1 MISYKIFILFI
12 MLLMHYI
19 EDFHLQGCLANL
31 KQKKWWEKEVAE
43 NLFHSKDDNPQHR
56 ERLLFYSQYRN
67 DYKMSL
73 FTHSIENALFV
84 MLPLIV
90 DMLISEF
97 THCQQNTWILFIP
110 STILICVS
118 HYFIDDS
125 KANKMK
131 INLVQDQLYH
141 LCVILLIFLCY
152 FPIIGAWSV

>member
-1 MISYKIFILFI
+1 MISYKIFILFL

-31 KQKKWWEKEVAE
+31 KQKKWWVDTLCKE
-43 NLFHSKDDNPQHR
+43 FDCDDKRKEIR
-56 ERLLFYSQYRN
+56 EPYLTTTIYKN

-73 FTHSIENALFV
+73 FAHSIENALFV

-97 THCQQNTWILFIP
+97 RYCLQNTWILFIP

-118 HYFIDDS
+118 HYLIDDS
-125 KANKMK
+125 KANEMK

-152 FPIIGAWSV
+152 FPIIGAWCQ

>member
-1 MISYKIFILFI
+1 MISYKIFILFL

-31 KQKKWWEKEVAE
+31 KQKKWWEKQMS
-43 NLFHSKDDNPQHR
+43 NNDMHSHYTLEHSIYK
-56 ERLLFYSQYRN
+56 N

-73 FTHSIENALFV
+73 FAHSIENALFV

-97 THCQQNTWILFIP
+97 THYLQNTWIFFIP
-110 STILICVS
+110 STILICLS
-118 HYFIDDS
+118 HYGIDDE
-125 KANKMK
+125 KANKME

-141 LCVILLIFLCY
+141 LCVILLIFLSY
-152 FPIIGAWSV
+152 FPIIGAWCK

>member
-1 MISYKIFILFI
+1 MISYKIFILFL

-31 KQKKWWEKEVAE
+31 KQKKWWQEQISNNDMSSHYALE
-43 NLFHSKDDNPQHR
+43 HSIYK
-56 ERLLFYSQYRN
+56 N

-73 FTHSIENALFV
+73 FAHSIENALLV
-84 MLPLIV
+84 MLPMII

-97 THCQQNTWILFIP
+97 THCMQNTWILFTP

-118 HYFIDDS
+118 HYLIDDS

-152 FPIIGAWSV
+152 FPIIGT

>member
-1 MISYKIFILFI
+1 MISYKIFILFL

-31 KQKKWWEKEVAE
+31 KQKKWWEKQIS
-43 NLFHSKDDNPQHR
+43 NNDMHSHYALEHSIYK
-56 ERLLFYSQYRN
+56 N

-73 FTHSIENALFV
+73 FAHSIENALFV
-84 MLPLIV
+84 MLPLII

-97 THCQQNTWILFIP
+97 THYLQNTWILFIP

-118 HYFIDDS
+118 HYLIDDS
-125 KANKMK
+125 KANEMK

-141 LCVILLIFLCY
+141 LCIIFLIFLCY
-152 FPIIGAWSV
+152 FPIIGEWC

>member
-1 MISYKIFILFI
+1 MISYKIFILFL

-31 KQKKWWEKEVAE
+31 KQKKWWVDTLCKE
-43 NLFHSKDDNPQHR
+43 FDCDDKR
-56 ERLLFYSQYRN
+56 EEVREPYLTTTIYKN

-73 FTHSIENALFV
+73 FAHSIENALFV

-90 DMLISEF
+90 DTLISEY
-97 THCQQNTWILFIP
+97 TNHVQNIWILFVP
-110 STILICVS
+110 SIILICVS

-131 INLVQDQLYH
+131 INLVQDQLLH
-141 LCVILLIFLCY
+141 LGFIVFIFLCH
-152 FPIIGAWSV
+152 FLIIGAWCK

>member
-31 KQKKWWEKEVAE
+31 KQKKWWEKQMSNNDMRSHYVFE
-43 NLFHSKDDNPQHR
+43 HSIYK
-56 ERLLFYSQYRN
+56 N

-73 FTHSIENALFV
+73 FAHSIENALFV

-118 HYFIDDS
+118 HYFIDNS
-125 KANKMK
+125 KANEMK

-141 LCVILLIFLCY
+141 LCIILLIFLCY
-152 FPIIGAWSV
+152 FPIIGEWC

>member
-1 MISYKIFILFI
+1 MISYKIFILFL

-73 FTHSIENALFV
+73 FAHSIENALFV
-84 MLPLIV
+84 TLPLIV
-90 DMLISEF
+90 DMLSLLSYPIASPVDFISGDRYASRPL
-97 THCQQNTWILFIP
+97 ILLKEK
-110 STILICVS
+110 TGTLT
-118 HYFIDDS
+118 
-125 KANKMK
+125 
-131 INLVQDQLYH
+131 YH
-141 LCVILLIFLCY
+141 LF
-152 FPIIGAWSV
+152 FSSG

>member
-1 MISYKIFILFI
+1 MISYKIFILFL

-31 KQKKWWEKEVAE
+31 KQKKWWGEQMT
-43 NLFHSKDDNPQHR
+43 NNDIHSHYALEHSIYK
-56 ERLLFYSQYRN
+56 N

-73 FTHSIENALFV
+73 FAHSIENALFV
-84 MLPLIV
+84 MLPMIV

-97 THCQQNTWILFIP
+97 THCMQNTWILFIP

-118 HYFIDDS
+118 HYLIDDS
-125 KANKMK
+125 KANKME

-141 LCVILLIFLCY
+141 LCIILLIFLCH
-152 FPIIGAWSV
+152 FPIIGAWCQ

>member
-31 KQKKWWEKEVAE
+31 KQKKWWEKQMS
-43 NLFHSKDDNPQHR
+43 NNDMHSHYALEHSIYK
-56 ERLLFYSQYRN
+56 N

-73 FTHSIENALFV
+73 FAHSIENALFV

-97 THCQQNTWILFIP
+97 THCLQNTWILFIP

-118 HYFIDDS
+118 HYLIDDS

-152 FPIIGAWSV
+152 FPIIGEWSI

>member
-1 MISYKIFILFI
+1 MISYKIFILFL

-31 KQKKWWEKEVAE
+31 KQKKWWEKQMS
-43 NLFHSKDDNPQHR
+43 NNDMHSHYALEHSIYK
-56 ERLLFYSQYRN
+56 N

-73 FTHSIENALFV
+73 FAHSIENALFV

-90 DMLISEF
+90 DTLISEY
-97 THCQQNTWILFIP
+97 TNHVQNIWILFVP
-110 STILICVS
+110 SIILICVS

-131 INLVQDQLYH
+131 INLVQDQLLH
-141 LCVILLIFLCY
+141 LGFIVFIFLCH
-152 FPIIGAWSV
+152 FLIIGAWCK

>member
-1 MISYKIFILFI
+1 MISYKIFILFL

-31 KQKKWWEKEVAE
+31 KQKKWWEKQMSNNDMYSHYVLE
-43 NLFHSKDDNPQHR
+43 HSIYK
-56 ERLLFYSQYRN
+56 N

-73 FTHSIENALFV
+73 FAHSIENALFV
-84 MLPLIV
+84 MLPMIV

-97 THCQQNTWILFIP
+97 THCLQNTWILFIP
-110 STILICVS
+110 SAILICVS
-118 HYFIDDS
+118 HYLIDDS

-131 INLVQDQLYH
+131 INLIQDQLYH

-152 FPIIGAWSV
+152 FPIIGEWCR

>member
-1 MISYKIFILFI
+1 MISYKIFILFL

-31 KQKKWWEKEVAE
+31 KQKKWWQEQMSS
-43 NLFHSKDDNPQHR
+43 NDMHSHYVLEHSIYK
-56 ERLLFYSQYRN
+56 N

-73 FTHSIENALFV
+73 FVHAIENALFV

-90 DMLISEF
+90 DILISEF
-97 THCQQNTWILFIP
+97 THCLWNTWILFIP

-118 HYFIDDS
+118 HYLIDDS

-152 FPIIGAWSV
+152 FHIIGEWCK

>member
-1 MISYKIFILFI
+1 MISYKIFILFL

-31 KQKKWWEKEVAE
+31 KQKKWWEKQIS
-43 NLFHSKDDNPQHR
+43 NNDMHSHYALEHSIYK
-56 ERLLFYSQYRN
+56 N

-73 FTHSIENALFV
+73 FAHSIENALFV
-84 MLPLIV
+84 MLPLII

-97 THCQQNTWILFIP
+97 TYCLQNTWILFIP

-118 HYFIDDS
+118 HYLIDDS
-125 KANKMK
+125 KANEMK

-152 FPIIGAWSV
+152 FPIIGEWCQ

>member
-1 MISYKIFILFI
+1 MISYKIFILFL

-31 KQKKWWEKEVAE
+31 KQKKLWQEQMS
-43 NLFHSKDDNPQHR
+43 NNNMHSHYVFEHSIYK
-56 ERLLFYSQYRN
+56 N

-73 FTHSIENALFV
+73 FAHSIENALFV
-84 MLPLIV
+84 MLPMIV

-97 THCQQNTWILFIP
+97 IHCLQNTWILFIP

-118 HYFIDDS
+118 HYLIDDS
-125 KANKMK
+125 KANEMK

-152 FPIIGAWSV
+152 FPIIGAWCK

>member
-1 MISYKIFILFI
+1 

-43 NLFHSKDDNPQHR
+43 NLFHCKYDENRPR
-56 ERLLFYSQYRN
+56 RKALLRYSRYKN

-73 FTHSIENALFV
+73 FVHSIENALFV

-90 DMLISEF
+90 DTLISEY
-97 THCQQNTWILFIP
+97 THHVQNIWILFVP
-110 STILICVS
+110 SVVLICVS
-118 HYFIDDS
+118 HYLIDDS

-131 INLVQDQLYH
+131 INLVQNQLLH
-141 LCVILLIFLCY
+141 LGFIVFIFICH

>member
-1 MISYKIFILFI
+1 MISYKIFILFF

-31 KQKKWWEKEVAE
+31 KQKKWWEKQMS
-43 NLFHSKDDNPQHR
+43 NNDMHSHYAL
-56 ERLLFYSQYRN
+56 EHSIYRN

-73 FTHSIENALFV
+73 FAHSIENALFV
-84 MLPLIV
+84 MLPMIV

-97 THCQQNTWILFIP
+97 THCLQNTWILFIP

-118 HYFIDDS
+118 HYLIDDS
-125 KANKMK
+125 KANEMK

-141 LCVILLIFLCY
+141 LCIILLIFLCY
-152 FPIIGAWSV
+152 FPIIGAWSI

>member
-1 MISYKIFILFI
+1 MISYKIFILFL

-31 KQKKWWEKEVAE
+31 KQKKWWEKQIS
-43 NLFHSKDDNPQHR
+43 NNDMHSHYALEHSIYK
-56 ERLLFYSQYRN
+56 N

-73 FTHSIENALFV
+73 FAHSIENALFV
-84 MLPLIV
+84 MLPLII

-97 THCQQNTWILFIP
+97 THYLQNTWILFIP

-118 HYFIDDS
+118 HYLIDDS
-125 KANKMK
+125 KANEMK

-152 FPIIGAWSV
+152 FPIIGEWCQ

>member
-1 MISYKIFILFI
+1 
-12 MLLMHYI
+12 MHYI

-56 ERLLFYSQYRN
+56 ERLLCHSRYKN
-67 DYKMSL
+67 DYKISL
-73 FTHSIENALFV
+73 FAHSIENALFV

-90 DMLISEF
+90 DTLISEF
-97 THCQQNTWILFIP
+97 THCLHNIWILFVP

-118 HYFIDDS
+118 HYLIDDS

-141 LCVILLIFLCY
+141 LCVILLIFLCH
-152 FPIIGAWSV
+152 FPIIGEWGI